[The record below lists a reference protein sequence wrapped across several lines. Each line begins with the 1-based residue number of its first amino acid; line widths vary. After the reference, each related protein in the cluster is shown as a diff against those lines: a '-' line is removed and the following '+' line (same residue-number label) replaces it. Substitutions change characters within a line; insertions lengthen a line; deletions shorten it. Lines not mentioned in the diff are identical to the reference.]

1 MAKYQGKLSTYEL
14 TTDTINKIFH
24 AEASGFFSV
33 EDGQAFL
40 KDYDQATK
48 SLPADTYTLI
58 IDAPEL
64 KPSSPEVAALLGML
78 LQKYMD
84 VPFKAR
90 YLVTKGSVITL
101 QQFKRVGKDIP
112 GWTESVQYVEN
123 YEDALNASK

>member
-14 TTDTINKIFH
+14 TADTINKVFH

-33 EDGQAFL
+33 EDGQSFL
-40 KDYDQATK
+40 KDYDQVTK
-48 SLPADTYTLI
+48 SLPANTYTLI

-64 KPSSPEVAALLGML
+64 KPSSPEVAALLGTL
-78 LQKYMD
+78 LLKYME

-101 QQFKRVGKDIP
+101 QQFKRIGKDIP
-112 GWTESVQYVEN
+112 GWTESVQYVDN
-123 YEDALNASK
+123 YEDALKANK

>member
-14 TTDTINKIFH
+14 TTDSIKKVFH

-33 EDGQAFL
+33 EDGQSFI
-40 KDYDQATK
+40 KDYDQITK
-48 SLPADTYTLI
+48 SLPANTYTLI

-64 KPSSPEVAALLGML
+64 KPSSPEVALLLGTL

-90 YLVTKGSVITL
+90 YLVTKGSVITQ
-101 QQFKRVGKDIP
+101 QQFKRIGKDIP

-123 YEDALNASK
+123 YEDALNAVK

>member
-1 MAKYQGKLSTYEL
+1 MAKYQSKSSTFEL
-14 TTDTINKIFH
+14 TVDTNKKIFH

-40 KDYDQATK
+40 KDYDQTTK
-48 SLPADTYTLI
+48 PLPANTYTLV

-64 KPSSPEVAALLGML
+64 KPSSPDVAALLGAL

-101 QQFKRVGKDIP
+101 QQFKRLGKEIS
-112 GWTESVQYVEN
+112 GWTESVQYVDN
-123 YEDALNASK
+123 YEDALAAIK